1 MLISYTKVPND
12 ERNKLILSYQSTFF
26 VLPSKVPS
34 KLPSKVPSKV
44 RKKGTFESRLLYHT
58 FSTLFRKYIKVDYHM
73 TLRR

>member
-44 RKKGTFESRLLYHT
+44 RKKGTFE
-58 FSTLFRKYIKVDYHM
+58 VDYFIILSVLYFES
-73 TLRR
+73 T